1 MDQTILRLV
10 SLARKGDQEAFTQLI
25 LAQEQ
30 LLSRVAM
37 SFLKDPE
44 DAADA
49 VQDTVL
55 AAWQNLDQLKQARF
69 FKTWL
74 VRILINKCY
83 RVSALRNK
91 HIHSQLEAALDCL
104 EQPNWDQALDVRAAL
119 DSMKETDRLIL
130 GLFYYDG
137 LSVRDIAT
145 ALGVSQDCVKQRL
158 YQGRKRFRTAYLK
171 KEVTCHDK

>member
-1 MDQTILRLV
+1 MDQNTARLV
-10 SLARKGDQEAFTQLI
+10 KLARKGDQEAFTQLM
-25 LAQEQ
+25 LAHEQ
-30 LLSRVAM
+30 MLSRVAM

-55 AAWQNLDQLKQARF
+55 AVWQNLGQLKQTRF

-83 RVSALRNK
+83 RVGALRNK
-91 HIHSQLEAALDCL
+91 HVHGQLEAAPECL
-104 EQPNWDQALDVRAAL
+104 EQPNWDQTLDIRATL
-119 DSMKETDRLIL
+119 SDMKEEDQLIL

-137 LSVRDIAT
+137 LSVGDIAKV
-145 ALGVSQDCVKQRL
+145 LNVSQDCVKQRL
-158 YQGRKRFRTAYLK
+158 YRGRKRFRTAYLK
-171 KEVTCHDK
+171 KEDLCHDK